1 MSDGSLSQDEIDAL
15 LQGGG
20 DDFATQSGGGTAS
33 AGGGF
38 GGEQLQ
44 AFTDIL
50 SGIVGAQS
58 SNLSGLLGGK
68 SVSIDS
74 PTVEAPSNDEL
85 IDSLPEQVV
94 EVNLDFTEGVTG
106 AHTYIVDQDSATTL
120 AGLMVGQDQ
129 VELNDMALESL
140 KEAFSTITGVALTT
154 LGDET
159 GTTIIP
165 SPGDSRQTDKT
176 SVQLPDDG
184 IVKVTYNVEIEG
196 ESPVQLVELF
206 ELPLA
211 QSLVSGRVGG
221 GAAAG
226 AEEAQPADFGGQQD
240 FGAAQQQGASAGGQ
254 GFAGMQGGGIPGGGM
269 QQPQGQGFGGQGFGG
284 QPMGN
289 AGGGN
294 PMGGQIFGQQQPPNV
309 QSVQFP
315 SLSQGQGSAES
326 GNISLLMDVYMEMT
340 VELGRTKK
348 SIKEILG
355 MGEGT
360 IIELDKLAGEPVD
373 ILVNHKLIATGE
385 VVVIDENFGVRVTE
399 IVSPTERM
407 KDLT

>member
-20 DDFATQSGGGTAS
+20 DDFAAQSGGGTAS
-33 AGGGF
+33 AGAGF
-38 GGEQLQ
+38 GGEQIQ

-85 IDSLPEQVV
+85 IASLPEQVV

-165 SPGDSRQTDKT
+165 SPGDSRQTEKA
-176 SVQLPDDG
+176 SVQLPDSG
-184 IVKVTYNVEIEG
+184 IVKATYNVEIEG

-211 QSLVSGRVGG
+211 QSLVSGRAGG
-221 GAAAG
+221 GAA
-226 AEEAQPADFGGQQD
+226 EAQPADFGGQQD
-240 FGAAQQQGASAGGQ
+240 FGAAQQQGAPAGGQ
-254 GFAGMQGGGIPGGGM
+254 GFSGMQGGGMPGGGM
-269 QQPQGQGFGGQGFGG
+269 QQQPQGQGFGGQGFGG

-289 AGGGN
+289 PGGGS

>member
-20 DDFATQSGGGTAS
+20 DDLGAQPAGGTT
-33 AGGGF
+33 AGGTGF

-50 SGIVGAQS
+50 NGIVEAQS

-68 SVSIDS
+68 SVSIGS
-74 PTVEAPSNDEL
+74 PTVEAVSNDEL
-85 IDSLPEQVV
+85 IASLPEQVV

-106 AHTYIVDQDSATTL
+106 AHSYIVDPDSATTL

-140 KEAFSTITGVALTT
+140 KEAFSTVTGVALTT

-165 SPGDSRQTDKT
+165 SPGESRQTEKA
-176 SVQLPDDG
+176 SVQLPDAG
-184 IVKVTYNVEIEG
+184 IVKVTYDVDIEG
-196 ESPVQLVELF
+196 ESPVQLIELF

-211 QSLVSGRVGG
+211 QSLVSGRLGG

-226 AEEAQPADFGGQQD
+226 AAEAQSAGFGGQQD
-240 FGAAQQQGASAGGQ
+240 FGAVQQQGAPAGGQ
-254 GFAGMQGGGIPGGGM
+254 GFGGMPGGGM
-269 QQPQGQGFGGQGFGG
+269 QQQQPQGQGFGGQ
-284 QPMGN
+284 PMGN
-289 AGGGN
+289 PGGGG

>member
-20 DDFATQSGGGTAS
+20 GSDFGAPSSGGSA
-33 AGGGF
+33 AGGG
-38 GGEQLQ
+38 GGLSQQELQ
-44 AFTDIL
+44 AFNEL
-50 SGIVGAQS
+50 LNEVVSAQS
-58 SNLSGLLGGK
+58 SNLSSLIGGK
-68 SVSIDS
+68 SVTIQ
-74 PTVEAPSNDEL
+74 PPKLEVPEEDEL
-85 IDSLPEQVV
+85 RSSLAENVV
-94 EVNLDFTEGVTG
+94 EVKLDYTEGLAG
-106 AHTYIVDQDSATTL
+106 GHSYILEPEAATTL
-120 AGLMVGQDQ
+120 AGLIVGQEQ

-140 KEAFSTITGVALTT
+140 KEALSTITGVALTT
-154 LGDET
+154 IGDKT
-159 GTTIIP
+159 GSTILP
-165 SPGDSRQTDKT
+165 SPGDSQQTT
-176 SVQLPDDG
+176 GNEITVPENG
-184 IVKVTYNVEIEG
+184 VVKATYNVSIEG
-196 ESPVQLVELF
+196 ENPVEMVELF
-206 ELPLA
+206 ELPMVQNLLQQTGNVPSAGA
-211 QSLVSGRVGG
+211 QAGG
-221 GAAAG
+221 GQMAQQPQAMGAG
-226 AEEAQPADFGGQQD
+226 GQQGQPQQQGFMQQQQNFGGQQ
-240 FGAAQQQGASAGGQ
+240 SAGG
-254 GFAGMQGGGIPGGGM
+254 
-269 QQPQGQGFGGQGFGG
+269 GQ
-284 QPMGN
+284 
-289 AGGGN
+289 
-294 PMGGQIFGQQQPPNV
+294 MGGQVYGGQQPPNV

-315 SLSQGQGSAES
+315 SLNQGQGSQES